1 MYIAFLNPQG
11 NFDPKDSYWAEH
23 PDFGGQLVYVKEVAW
38 ELARLGHKVDILT
51 RKIIDPD
58 WPEFSDD
65 MDAYPGQTNL
75 RIIRI
80 PCGPLS
86 FLPKEELWP
95 FLGTEW
101 APNILAFY
109 QQEKQT
115 PDVYTAHYG
124 DGGLVG
130 AILQQ
135 TSGVPFTFTAH
146 SLGAQKMD
154 KLRVTHRNFTEF
166 EHHYHFISRIA
177 AERVAM
183 NHAAVII
190 TSTRQ
195 EKDTQYHHQAYQ
207 DAIRDAEENKIT
219 IIPPGVNLL
228 IFSQSSTDLD
238 NQIAARINKIVDQS
252 LPPSRVKLP
261 FVLSASR
268 LDPKKNL
275 LGLLKAFAYSEE
287 LQRISNLVLAV
298 RGAEDSFSQE
308 EFFNNPDSSVLQE
321 IKAVIDQHDLAEKVL
336 AIPLN
341 SQQELASAYRYAAHR
356 RSVFI
361 LPALYEPFGL
371 APLEAMACG
380 LPAVVTQ
387 NGGPT
392 ESMVENSKEFGI
404 LIDPESPAHIADG
417 LLRLLRSKDE
427 WHAFHKAGMARVMD
441 TYTWP
446 QTARGYADAFE
457 NITSRDGGLAQT
469 DYLSIPQFFFKPTAE
484 NAIPQSMLSW
494 LEN

>member
-1 MYIAFLNPQG
+1 MHIAFLNPQG
-11 NFDPKDSYWAEH
+11 NFDPEDSYWAEH

-58 WPEFSDD
+58 WPEFSND

-154 KLRVTHRNFTEF
+154 KLGVTSHNIAEF
-166 EHHYHFISRIA
+166 EPHYHFTSRIA
-177 AERVAM
+177 AEQVGM
-183 NHAAVII
+183 NHAAGII

-195 EKDTQYHHQAYQ
+195 EKDTQYSHPAYQ
-207 DAIRDAEENKIT
+207 GAIDGSEKSKFSV
-219 IIPPGVNLL
+219 IPPGVNLH
-228 IFSQSSTDLD
+228 IFSQNSTDLD
-238 NQIAARINKIVDQS
+238 HQIAARINKIVDQS
-252 LPPSRVKLP
+252 LPPSRAQLP

-275 LGLLKAFAYSEE
+275 IGLLRAFTYSEE
-287 LQRISNLVLAV
+287 LQQISNLMLAV
-298 RGAEDSFSQE
+298 RGPEDSFNQE
-308 EFFNNPDSSVLQE
+308 IFFNNPDNAVLQE
-321 IKAVIDQHDLAEKVL
+321 IKAVVDQHDLADKVL

-341 SQQELASAYRYAAHR
+341 SQQELASAYRYAASQM
-356 RSVFI
+356 SVFI

-392 ESMVENSKEFGI
+392 ESMVENSNEFGI
-404 LIDPESPAHIADG
+404 LIDPENPAHMAEG
-417 LLRLLRSKDE
+417 LLRLLRSEDE
-427 WHAFHKAGMARVMD
+427 WRNFQKAGAARVMD
-441 TYTWP
+441 KYTWP

-457 NITSRDGGLAQT
+457 NITSSEGGLAQT